1 MARHDAEDTAHVKGK
16 RRVWRYVVL
25 AVAVVAA
32 LAVAAGAWIAY
43 TGLQARDALVTAAG
57 AVAGTQDA
65 LLGADVAAAEASVA
79 EASALTSEAASKTS
93 DPVWKVVGAL
103 PWIGSSPKAVTL
115 ATEAADE
122 VVSGSLPKFVEAAAI
137 LDVDTIKD
145 PQGRV
150 DLARLAPAGATLGEA
165 QASLS
170 AAAATLAEV
179 PTSGVVAPVTEGL
192 DELNAEVDQALGI
205 SATASQLLAV
215 MPTMLGEAAPQTY
228 FVAFQSPVEI
238 RGTGGFLGTYGVLT
252 VDGGELVQKDVE
264 SNDTLKRFDE
274 PIVDLG
280 PDYRALYGRD
290 PALWQNMNMSPN
302 FPYAGIQWAT
312 AYQLQFGQQIAG
324 VMAVDINAL
333 EYLIQATGPVTAPN
347 GKVLTADN
355 VVQYLGN
362 DIYFE
367 FADDNAAREQYQ
379 ADVATQLIER
389 VLELEGGTGAL
400 VKALTDGVSGG
411 HIQLWSQDAAI
422 QAALETTPIAGTTP
436 TAEGP
441 YAQLVLNNGAGNKM
455 DFYTERTLE
464 YIGGECQADNRQSLV
479 RATLLNN
486 VPPIDQGPAI
496 HLRPGR
502 HSSRRRRPAVQ
513 PQLGLRPP
521 AHRRGRHRGSR
532 QRRTNNGVLRRRT
545 QPPCSPARPRT
556 TSGCPGG
563 GRTRRHRTAI
573 RCRTRH
579 PRAADDPAAGDG
591 RGVEWV
597 LIGVRCLHA
606 SAPIWWCSIGA
617 PRSSAN

>member
-1 MARHDAEDTAHVKGK
+1 
-16 RRVWRYVVL
+16 
-25 AVAVVAA
+25 
-32 LAVAAGAWIAY
+32 
-43 TGLQARDALVTAAG
+43 
-57 AVAGTQDA
+57 
-65 LLGADVAAAEASVA
+65 
-79 EASALTSEAASKTS
+79 
-93 DPVWKVVGAL
+93 
-103 PWIGSSPKAVTL
+103 
-115 ATEAADE
+115 
-122 VVSGSLPKFVEAAAI
+122 
-137 LDVDTIKD
+137 
-145 PQGRV
+145 
-150 DLARLAPAGATLGEA
+150 
-165 QASLS
+165 
-170 AAAATLAEV
+170 
-179 PTSGVVAPVTEGL
+179 
-192 DELNAEVDQALGI
+192 
-205 SATASQLLAV
+205 
-215 MPTMLGEAAPQTY
+215 MPTAPQTY

-264 SNDTLKRFDE
+264 SNDTLKRFAE

-312 AYQLQFGQQIAG
+312 AYQLQFGQQVAG

-441 YAQLVLNNGAGNKM
+441 YVQLVLNNGAGNKL
-455 DFYTERTLE
+455 DFYTERKVE
-464 YIGGECQADNRQSLV
+464 YFSGECQADQRQSTV
-479 RATLLNN
+479 RVTLLNN
-486 VPPIDQGPAI
+486 VPPVGEGPNYIYGRIDTRAGAADPRSNRTLTYVHLPIGSGVTAVRLNGEPTTAFFGAELGHPVARLDTELPA
-496 HLRPGR
+496 
-502 HSSRRRRPAVQ
+502 
-513 PQLGLRPP
+513 
-521 AHRRGRHRGSR
+521 
-532 QRRTNNGVLRRRT
+532 GVPVVLELDV
-545 QPPCSPARPRT
+545 
-556 TSGCPGG
+556 
-563 GRTRRHRTAI
+563 HRTAV
-573 RCRTRH
+573 RCRAGR
-579 PRAADDPAAGDG
+579 PSAADDPAAGDG
-591 RGVEWV
+591 RGLES
-597 LIGVRCLHA
+597 LLAEIRGGGGERGGVQRGARGEAA
-606 SAPIWWCSIGA
+606 S
-617 PRSSAN
+617 PRESSLTRLRRH